1 MRLCNIAE
9 RLFIAEAPPALEHF
23 QLLGIYMQIWM
34 PCYSNHELFQTGA
47 RIAASYLSST
57 NLMNSSSEQ
66 QMHLKPS

>member
-34 PCYSNHELFQTGA
+34 PARVIATTSYFKRMLELQ
-47 RIAASYLSST
+47 RVI
-57 NLMNSSSEQ
+57 
-66 QMHLKPS
+66 

>member
-34 PCYSNHELFQTGA
+34 PARVIATTSYFKRTLELLELQRVILAVRT
-47 RIAASYLSST
+47 
-57 NLMNSSSEQ
+57 
-66 QMHLKPS
+66 